1 MAQSRPRRQ
10 ERWSAANEGNM
21 GCMPSAVPC
30 TTYVECWLGSR
41 GDSSSNIPEDPSAS
55 STSKFSSSSSCKSAS
70 GLENRTSFMSL
81 SLRQNTNTRLSARGV
96 FCGRVR
102 GGGGGRF
109 SALANN
115 GHQGGR
121 RACHGV
127 PHRCRALGRCV
138 QSRRTPRAPPADTV
152 GLPPAPPARCAPDP
166 PASLFAAPTAPALVC
181 GAPRSVA
188 PTVGSHRPRAPRG
201 CRRKS
206 RRRVCAEGPWAQ
218 PRNSDTPAGETAW
231 G

>member
-1 MAQSRPRRQ
+1 
-10 ERWSAANEGNM
+10 M
-21 GCMPSAVPC
+21 GGTVH
-30 TTYVECWLGSR
+30 YV
-41 GDSSSNIPEDPSAS
+41 
-55 STSKFSSSSSCKSAS
+55 
-70 GLENRTSFMSL
+70 
-81 SLRQNTNTRLSARGV
+81 RGV
-96 FCGRVR
+96 LAREPWRLFLKHPGGPVRVVDVEVFLLVIQVRKRIGKPDVLHVTVAAAKYKHQAVSSRCFLRARARRWGRALD
-102 GGGGGRF
+102 